1 MSKHGKRY
9 FNALK
14 KAPKKEVT
22 LEEAVKF
29 VKDNAGAKFD
39 ETVDVYF
46 HLGKELTKGD
56 TAVRGTV
63 KLPNGSGK
71 TVKVA
76 VFAGGDHAE
85 EARQAGADYV
95 GLADII
101 DKVTKEGWC
110 DFDVAIATVEAMK
123 EVRKCARILGPRGL
137 MPNPKTGTVTDDTA
151 TAVKEAKG
159 GKVDFRMDKTGNMAV
174 VAGKRSFD
182 ADKLVQNIKAIV
194 AAVQAA
200 KPATV
205 KGVFIKSMSVS
216 STMGIGVPVQVV
228 GDAE

>member
-95 GLADII
+95 GLADLI

-182 ADKLVQNIKAIV
+182 ADKLVQIIKAIV

-228 GDAE
+228 SDAE